1 MAGTIDHAAATH
13 ALRCADARTPRR
25 ARIRAEQ
32 RRLTLLNLALLLLL
46 GTAVT
51 ALAMRGTLALPSGL
65 PAIGT
70 FAVEFAAY
78 VLAFDVYF
86 YVLHRL
92 LHVPLAFRHVHAVHH
107 RARDVDLWSTIA
119 MHPAEFLAIVAF
131 VPLALCVAPVHA
143 ASLLAV
149 CTFLGASIAF
159 AHSGFEFRPDT
170 DRSLLRA
177 LYMPPRIHAG
187 HHVHRGCNFAA
198 ITTVLDR
205 ALGTLR
211 A

>member
-1 MAGTIDHAAATH
+1 MQARNDAAATH
-13 ALRCADARTPRR
+13 ALRCADARAARR
-25 ARIRAEQ
+25 ARVRVEQ
-32 RRLTLLNLALLLLL
+32 RRLTFVNLALLFGL
-46 GTAVT
+46 GAAVT
-51 ALAMRGTLALPSGL
+51 ALALHGTLALPQGL
-65 PAIGT
+65 PDVRT
-70 FAVEFAAY
+70 FAVEVAAY

-92 LHVPLAFRHVHAVHH
+92 LHAPLAFRHVHAVHH

-119 MHPAEFLAIVAF
+119 MHPAEFLAIVGF
-131 VPLALCVAPVHA
+131 VPLALCVAPVHV

-159 AHSGFEFRPDT
+159 AHSGFQFRPAT
-170 DRSLLRA
+170 DRRLLRA
-177 LYMPPRIHAG
+177 LYLMPRIHAA
-187 HHVHRGCNFAA
+187 HHVHRSCNFGA
-198 ITTVLDR
+198 ITTVFDR